1 MSLKEAHGRQL
12 VYLAMYTARPFI
24 NVFIFSADDKFL
36 LYTPSM
42 LAGASVCAAF
52 TGLGISESHR
62 NTKSWT
68 ATKLAD
74 LLHKITNIEPVRFS
88 LCLT

>member
-1 MSLKEAHGRQL
+1 
-12 VYLAMYTARPFI
+12 
-24 NVFIFSADDKFL
+24 
-36 LYTPSM
+36 M

-74 LLHKITNIEPVRFS
+74 LLHRITNIEPVRFLYS
-88 LCLT
+88 FYVYFTSIQ